1 MSDSTGPRAGTRTS
15 LVTGGT
21 GGLGQDVV
29 LRLLARGDRVVVPW
43 YAEGEAQRL
52 SGRVEDAGSG
62 AVGADAMERLVLIE
76 GDVTDEAWLGEL
88 ARRLEREGWGLDVL
102 LNLVGGF
109 AAGALR
115 ETELGTWEKMMAL
128 NARSVFLV
136 TRAMAALLEAS
147 GRGRVVN
154 MAALPAVSGRG
165 DGMAAYAA
173 SKAAVV
179 ALTRSLAREL
189 GGGGGDGGAG
199 GGVTVNAVAP
209 STIDTEANRRAMP
222 DADVSRWVKPAEI
235 AALMDFLTGDEGGAV
250 TGNVI
255 EVRR

>member
-1 MSDSTGPRAGTRTS
+1 MSDSTGPRTGTRTS

-43 YAEGEAQRL
+43 FAEGEAQRL
-52 SGRVEDAGSG
+52 SKRVEAAGDDASPR
-62 AVGADAMERLVLIE
+62 ALERLVLVE

-189 GGGGGDGGAG
+189 GGGGA
-199 GGVTVNAVAP
+199 GVTVNAVAP

>member
-1 MSDSTGPRAGTRTS
+1 MSARTS

-43 YAEGEAQRL
+43 FAEAEARAL
-52 SGRVEDAGSG
+52 TERVEEAGS
-62 AVGADAMERLVLIE
+62 ASLERLMLVE
-76 GDVTDEAWLGEL
+76 GDVTDEAWVTEL
-88 ARRLEREGWGLDVL
+88 AERLEREGGLDVL

-115 ETELGTWEKMMAL
+115 ETDVGTWEKMMAL

-136 TRAMAALLEAS
+136 TRAMAGLLRAS

-154 MAALPAVSGRG
+154 MAALPAVTGHG
-165 DGMAAYAA
+165 DGMVAYAA

-179 ALTRSLAREL
+179 ALTTSLAREL
-189 GGGGGDGGAG
+189 AE

-209 STIDTEANRRAMP
+209 AVIDTAANRKAMP
-222 DADVSRWVKPAEI
+222 DADPARWVKPAEI
-235 AALMDFLTGDEGGAV
+235 AAVMDFLTGAEGGAV
-250 TGNVI
+250 TGNV
-255 EVRR
+255 VVMRR

>member
-1 MSDSTGPRAGTRTS
+1 MSDTMSARTT

-43 YAEGEAQRL
+43 FAEGEAQSL
-52 SGRVEDAGSG
+52 SKRVEAAGGRAG
-62 AVGADAMERLVLIE
+62 AGAGADAMERLVLIE

-88 ARRLEREGWGLDVL
+88 ARRLESEGWGLDVL

-109 AAGALR
+109 AAGTLR

-136 TRAMAALLEAS
+136 TRAMAPLLEAA

-154 MAALPAVSGRG
+154 MAALPAISGRG

-189 GGGGGDGGAG
+189 GGGVGI
-199 GGVTVNAVAP
+199 TVNAVAP

-222 DADVSRWVKPAEI
+222 DADRSRWVKPAEI
-235 AALMDFLTGDEGGAV
+235 AALMDFLTGDEGAAV